1 MTIEGA
7 EEITDNPDRHR
18 YEMRVDGQLA
28 GVAEY
33 LDGDPGGARTFT
45 HTEVYRRFE
54 GRGVGS
60 RLTRAA
66 LDDARAKNMR
76 VVPLCPFTAAF
87 IRKNPEYRS
96 LVRS

>member
-1 MTIEGA
+1 MTTEGTV
-7 EEITDNPDRHR
+7 EVTDNPGRHR
-18 YEMRVDGQLA
+18 YEIRVDGKLA

-33 LDGDPGGARTFT
+33 LDGDPGGARTLT

-54 GRGVGS
+54 GRGLGT

-66 LDDARAKNMR
+66 LDDARARNMQ

-87 IRKNPEYRS
+87 IRKNPDYQD
-96 LVRS
+96 LVSS